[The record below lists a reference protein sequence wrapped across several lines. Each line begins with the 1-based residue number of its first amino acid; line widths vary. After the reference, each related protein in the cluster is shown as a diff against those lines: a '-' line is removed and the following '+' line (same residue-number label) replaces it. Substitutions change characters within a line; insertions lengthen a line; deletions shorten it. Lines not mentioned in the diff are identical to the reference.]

1 MFVVVFLLNYVF
13 LDVNCWSQFLMMVW
27 IPEGLRKRFEGIL
40 LVLEMKQRL
49 WYYIALNE
57 ISRVV
62 DRRWFVD

>member
-1 MFVVVFLLNYVF
+1 M
-13 LDVNCWSQFLMMVW
+13 CR
-27 IPEGLRKRFEGIL
+27 IPECLRSRVEGIL

-62 DRRWFVD
+62 DYKWFVD

>member
-1 MFVVVFLLNYVF
+1 MYR
-13 LDVNCWSQFLMMVW
+13 
-27 IPEGLRKRFEGIL
+27 IPESLRKRVEGIL

-62 DRRWFVD
+62 DYRWFVD